1 MPAGDRDPM
10 IFVEQLRQRVLRP
23 PDFDL
28 DVVLWVEHAATG
40 RVIYKLA
47 SFIFRTHEHGPVIFR
62 STTAEFEFLL
72 NGRIPG
78 HRRPR
83 TYRKEDL
90 RGRSRPEVEN
100 PQKFIVSALKDIQVL
115 VLQTD

>member
-10 IFVEQLRQRVLRP
+10 IFVEQLRQRVLWP
-23 PDFDL
+23 PDFARD
-28 DVVLWVEHAATG
+28 VLWIEHAATG

-47 SFIFRTHEHGPVIFR
+47 SFNFRTHERGSV
-62 STTAEFEFLL
+62 AEIEFLL
-72 NGRIPG
+72 NGCIPR

-90 RGRSRPEVEN
+90 RGRSRPEVG
-100 PQKFIVSALKDIQVL
+100 VVAG
-115 VLQTD
+115 T